1 MTCYMA
7 VATKKWMRVA
17 WRNEIQKE
25 QISQEKEAEKPKR
38 KVVANVSFDEGSAFI
53 DEEIYTECNEGWKK
67 L

>member
-1 MTCYMA
+1 MLHGCSN
-7 VATKKWMRVA
+7 KKMDEGT

-25 QISQEKEAEKPKR
+25 QISLEKEAEKPKR